1 MKLIKKIQ
9 NFGKINVIYN
19 LESEI
24 ITEEIDID
32 FIKKRLNPEN
42 KNIEFH
48 LIYKCNEN
56 NDSPKIFH
64 EKCDGKQN
72 VIVFIE
78 TNEGIKFGGYTSIGF
93 NSKSCD
99 TKDNK
104 AFIFSIDKKKI

>member
-48 LIYKCNEN
+48 LIYKCNES
-56 NDSPKIFH
+56 NDTPK
-64 EKCDGKQN
+64 
-72 VIVFIE
+72 
-78 TNEGIKFGGYTSIGF
+78 
-93 NSKSCD
+93 
-99 TKDNK
+99 NK
-104 AFIFSIDKKKI
+104 M